1 MKKLC
6 LLLAGSLLA
15 ANTVLA
21 QTVYTGQ
28 TLSPS
33 GVVSGAALIARNQ
46 FIGALTNSVATNS
59 FEALAI
65 NVSAPQNLSF
75 GFAGIATLTGDGTV
89 TNTPNAGR
97 FATTG
102 SKYWRQEV
110 GAGKTF
116 GINFSQSVAGFGFYG
131 TDIGDFSGKLT
142 LNFFLGAAPAG
153 SFLVQ
158 NGDMSGNEV
167 VALDG
172 NLRFWGVTYSSN
184 AFNKV
189 EFVLEGSDDI
199 FGFDDMTVA
208 DASQVSQVVP
218 EPASMALVGSGLLA
232 LIGFA
237 RRRRA

>member
-1 MKKLC
+1 MKKLS

-15 ANTVLA
+15 ANAVSA

-28 TLSPS
+28 TLSPG
-33 GVVSGAALIARNQ
+33 GVVGGAAQTARNQ

-59 FEALAI
+59 FETLA
-65 NVSAPQNLSF
+65 NGATAPQALNF
-75 GFAGIATLTGDGTV
+75 GFAGVATLTGDGSV
-89 TNTPNAGR
+89 VNAPNAGR
-97 FATTG
+97 FATSG
-102 SKYWRQEV
+102 SQYWRQIV
-110 GAGKTF
+110 GPGNAFDVT
-116 GINFSQSVAGFGFYG
+116 FSQSVAGFGFYG
-131 TDIGDFSGKLT
+131 TDIGDFNGKLT
-142 LNFFLGAAPAG
+142 LNFFLGAASVG

-158 NGDMSGNEV
+158 NGDKSGNEV

-172 NLRFWGVTYSSN
+172 NLRFWGVTYGSN

-189 EFVLEGSDDI
+189 EFVLEGSSDL

-218 EPASMALVGSGLLA
+218 EPASLALVGSGLLA